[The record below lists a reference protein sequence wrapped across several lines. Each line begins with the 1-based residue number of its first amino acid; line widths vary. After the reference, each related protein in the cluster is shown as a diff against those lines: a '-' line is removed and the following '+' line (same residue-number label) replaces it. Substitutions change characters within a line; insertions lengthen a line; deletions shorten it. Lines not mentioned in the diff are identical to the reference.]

1 MASLFRFSVRSLL
14 VVVTIGCVG
23 IAAMLNADALW
34 ESVAWGSALFLLS
47 CAILLIVYRRDQQR
61 AFWVGFVVFGGMYLA
76 VLLYSFSA
84 AWKGEAYAS
93 NPLHLNSLA
102 TTKLMVYAYERV
114 IPDSRRGEYV
124 STPAG
129 GTAVASSPTGTPFRR
144 FTTDLSS
151 QGFINVS
158 GEAVHISQLRRP
170 ASSTMVP
177 NPSYVQPGKFIS
189 IGHTLWLL
197 VIAAIGGKVCQVIY
211 RTRPQA
217 PSP

>member
-34 ESVAWGSALFLLS
+34 ESVSWGSALFLLS
-47 CAILLIVYRRDQQR
+47 CAILLIIYRRDQQR

-93 NPLHLNSLA
+93 NPLHYNSLA
-102 TTKLMVYAYERV
+102 TTKLMGFGYVRL
-114 IPDSRRGEYV
+114 IPDARRQEYV
-124 STPAG
+124 SAPADAG
-129 GTAVASSPTGTPFRR
+129 EEQIGLNSLPGSAIIRTGPYPG
-144 FTTDLSS
+144 DLSS
-151 QGFINVS
+151 
-158 GEAVHISQLRRP
+158 ISFGPGDARVYFA
-170 ASSTMVP
+170 ASSTVTP

-197 VIAAIGGKVCQVIY
+197 LIAAAGGKVCQVIY